1 MFLQPTIAPAEPAG
15 QPNIVLLISDDDDHE
30 HFGFMGSEI
39 AQTPTLD
46 TLAAAGTVFTTAYCP
61 APLCRPSLASMLS
74 GRMPHQHGIYGN
86 YLDRGGPG
94 NDTIKLDPAG
104 SLPKRL
110 SDAGYATYA
119 TGKYWEGDAREMGFT
134 HGAAEAS
141 GEGFRRFVRGGQQE
155 LFEFIDE
162 QGAAKPMFIWW
173 APLIP
178 HTPHNPAPK
187 YLDRFADVEIPIP
200 SFYEGDRAEY
210 VDAMRKFYA
219 MGGWF
224 DDGVAQLV
232 KKLKAAG
239 EYDNTLFLFYVD
251 NGYTF
256 GIPAKNSPSELGLR
270 TPMFVSWPG
279 QVPAGKRIDDLNY
292 ALDLHA
298 TALDYAGLEVPADIA
313 AKSLRPQ
320 IEGNAGKPHEVL
332 FGAVY
337 AHAPHA
343 WPGDPSVKRTVG
355 RDVLALYARTE
366 QWKYVIHAQDIN
378 EGNAKYVWMK
388 APLSKPYAR
397 EKGGQDLF
405 DIQADPYERNN
416 LAAQPG
422 QQQRLAELRRQVFD
436 WWRRTGG
443 KPLASIQ
450 P

>member
-178 HTPHNPAPK
+178 HTPQAAFDYRLLEAVFPLSRLIV
-187 YLDRFADVEIPIP
+187 Y
-200 SFYEGDRAEY
+200 
-210 VDAMRKFYA
+210 YA
-219 MGGWF
+219 RLSKW
-224 DDGVAQLV
+224 
-232 KKLKAAG
+232 K
-239 EYDNTLFLFYVD
+239 
-251 NGYTF
+251 
-256 GIPAKNSPSELGLR
+256 PAKQLR
-270 TPMFVSWPG
+270 E
-279 QVPAGKRIDDLNY
+279 Q
-292 ALDLHA
+292 
-298 TALDYAGLEVPADIA
+298 
-313 AKSLRPQ
+313 
-320 IEGNAGKPHEVL
+320 
-332 FGAVY
+332 
-337 AHAPHA
+337 
-343 WPGDPSVKRTVG
+343 SV
-355 RDVLALYARTE
+355 
-366 QWKYVIHAQDIN
+366 
-378 EGNAKYVWMK
+378 
-388 APLSKPYAR
+388 
-397 EKGGQDLF
+397 
-405 DIQADPYERNN
+405 
-416 LAAQPG
+416 
-422 QQQRLAELRRQVFD
+422 QQRVRVVVATSLSSNEMHRSAPICIGLPRPRGPANRSCVSH
-436 WWRRTGG
+436 RSGI
-443 KPLASIQ
+443 L
-450 P
+450 